1 MYSESM
7 TLVIPPGYAHVLH
20 SLRWAGDPEPMA
32 ITYGIEV
39 GEGETAEGAADAA
52 ASAFSQLNPSMST
65 EISLF
70 QTVVRHNI
78 GPAGAPPII
87 STNVDFTTGVAGG
100 ALFPQNTAF
109 LIHKRGPIGGRG
121 GRGRFYIPAVREVS
135 TNNVGA
141 VNNDVV
147 NSWNQD
153 LANFLAALNS
163 APEIAG
169 MVVLHDS
176 LSQFAGAP
184 PAPVSSLICDVVVAT
199 MRRRLRR

>member
-1 MYSESM
+1 
-7 TLVIPPGYAHVLH
+7 
-20 SLRWAGDPEPMA
+20 MA
-32 ITYGIEV
+32 ITYGVEV
-39 GEGETAEGAADAA
+39 GAGETASDVATVC
-52 ASAFSQLNPSMST
+52 ASAFGQLNPSMST

-78 GPAGAPPII
+78 GPDGAPPVIGT
-87 STNVDFTTGVAGG
+87 STSFTAGVAEG

-109 LIHKRGPIGGRG
+109 LIHKRGPVGGRG
-121 GRGRFYIPAVREVS
+121 GRGRFYVPAVREVS
-135 TNNVGA
+135 TNNNGT

-147 NSWNQD
+147 NTWNQN
-153 LANFLAALNS
+153 LAAFLAALNA

-184 PAPVSSLICDVVVAT
+184 PAPVSNLICDVVVAT
-199 MRRRLRR
+199 MRRRLRK